1 MTVTIGRASLA
12 DIFDVRLSGRRLT
25 FTTDIEAASA
35 DEMKAIRQQLAGLVD
50 NRDEEVIPFAWSDD
64 PTLDGFYRVA
74 SVNIPSTEVTLTSGF
89 IPDVEV
95 ELEQVPGYANPW
107 FEVMVQAVA
116 RTNGHGVTAADG
128 QIAFPYD
135 TTDTYSYEWGV
146 LPPSG
151 TATVAD
157 GSVRDATVNAP
168 LSLTSVRYATT
179 PAGFYVGS
187 CRIEVKYGSTWYPV
201 VGRQIPRNTLW
212 RISNGRT
219 RLTCANGATSGT
231 LEVWDTVALAWQ
243 SANVKH
249 QQTLGPSGI
258 GLGDG
263 TKQPAVTILRN
274 SPEQVVVQVTG
285 PLTSGGTNH
294 LKVAYSLGRGAP
306 HIAVAWTCSTSIE
319 FGPSATAVTPSTSTA
334 RGLYQTTADANGNRL
349 WFSAAQ
355 SFTASTANGFLYNTA
370 SATAGQHEF
379 YLHPINSVPGD
390 ALTDVFLCAISQTQR
405 VVNR

>member
-74 SVNIPSTEVTLTSGF
+74 SVNIPSTEVMLTSGF

-116 RTNGHGVTAADG
+116 RTNGHGVTAPQG

-135 TTDTYSYEWGV
+135 ATDTYSYEWGV

-151 TATVAD
+151 TSTVAD
-157 GSVRDATVNAP
+157 GTVRDALVTAP
-168 LSLTSVRYATT
+168 LSLTSVRYSTT

-231 LEVWDTVALAWQ
+231 LEIWDAVALAWQ

-249 QQTLGPSGI
+249 VQVLGPSGI

-263 TKQPAVTILRN
+263 SKQPSVTILRN

-285 PLTSGGTNH
+285 PLTSGATNH
-294 LKVAYSLGRGAP
+294 LKVTYSLGRGAYF
-306 HIAVAWTCSTSIE
+306 IAVAWTCSTAIE
-319 FGPSATAVTPSTSTA
+319 FGPSATAATPSTATA
-334 RGLYQTTADANGNRL
+334 RGLYQTTPDANGNSL
-349 WFSAAQ
+349 WFAAAQ
-355 SFTASTANGFLYNTA
+355 SFNVSLVAGFLYNA
-370 SATAGQHEF
+370 VSATSGQHEF
-379 YLHPINSVPGD
+379 ALTNLAPGD
-390 ALTDVFLCAISQTQR
+390 GLTDYFLCAISQTQR